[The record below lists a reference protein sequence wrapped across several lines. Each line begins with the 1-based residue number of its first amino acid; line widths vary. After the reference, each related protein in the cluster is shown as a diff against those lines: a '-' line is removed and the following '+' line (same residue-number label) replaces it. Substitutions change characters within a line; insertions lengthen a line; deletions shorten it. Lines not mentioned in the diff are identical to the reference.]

1 MSKERWVNVDDVA
14 THLSVTRD
22 TIYRWMERKAL
33 PAHRLGRVWRF
44 KLSEIDEWVQS
55 GKAASEDIEEDKIQG
70 N

>member
-1 MSKERWVNVDDVA
+1 MNKERWVNVDDVA

-44 KLSEIDEWVQS
+44 KLSEIDDWVHS
-55 GKAASEDIEEDKIQG
+55 GKAAPEDIEENKEQRR
-70 N
+70 